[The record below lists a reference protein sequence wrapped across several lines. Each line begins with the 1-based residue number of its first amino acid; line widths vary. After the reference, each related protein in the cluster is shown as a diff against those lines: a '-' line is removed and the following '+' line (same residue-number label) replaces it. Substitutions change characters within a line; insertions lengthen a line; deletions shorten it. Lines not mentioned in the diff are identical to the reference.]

1 VKLARAIG
9 FCLVT
14 ASVVYFLT
22 AAWRYA
28 GSMPPVAWNAAAAA
42 ASAVILLLYL
52 AQFVTS
58 GIAWHLWLR
67 SVHEP
72 SRPSIAI
79 ALFSLSQIAKYV
91 PGSIAHHIARVALG
105 RRYGLSTPGMVL
117 TIALEQGWALIA
129 GIAMAAA
136 SIAFL
141 GPALAGIEM
150 PSPLRIALIA
160 LIALLLPMTG
170 IWLVGESRPALM
182 DRWLGQRRI
191 THPGIATLLS
201 CFVLYC
207 GNFAL
212 AGWSLD
218 LLARALFG
226 LPESHA
232 LLAVGVF
239 AVAWLA
245 GMVAIVSPGGI
256 GVREAVLLAGLT
268 PAYGPGTALGVAVSY
283 RIVSSLGDGIGFLL
297 GFLAE
302 KRLARSSAAA
312 SGSAAHT

>member
-1 VKLARAIG
+1 
-9 FCLVT
+9 
-14 ASVVYFLT
+14 
-22 AAWRYA
+22 
-28 GSMPPVAWNAAAAA
+28 
-42 ASAVILLLYL
+42 
-52 AQFVTS
+52 
-58 GIAWHLWLR
+58 
-67 SVHEP
+67 
-72 SRPSIAI
+72 
-79 ALFSLSQIAKYV
+79 
-91 PGSIAHHIARVALG
+91 
-105 RRYGLSTPGMVL
+105 
-117 TIALEQGWALIA
+117 
-129 GIAMAAA
+129 MAAA